1 MNRKDLKD
9 YKNNQRWIHG
19 RLEYIEEYKNNIT
32 NITAV
37 LSDMP
42 NGSKQVQDNMAEKLS
57 ILIDTINELLEKV
70 VEESKKQK
78 IILEQL
84 DKLEQ
89 PYKLILDSVYI
100 KGKSLVK
107 VASEIG
113 YNYEYMRKMNGIA
126 LNKFDKLC
134 NKEQKVTEKHI

>member
-1 MNRKDLKD
+1 MNRENLKE
-9 YKNNQRWIHG
+9 YKHNQQWIKG
-19 RLEYIEEYKNNIT
+19 RLEYIEEYKTNIT
-32 NITAV
+32 NITAA

-57 ILIDTINELLEKV
+57 ILIYTINELLEKV

-78 IILEQL
+78 MILEQL
-84 DKLEQ
+84 DKLGQ

-107 VASEIG
+107 TASEIG

>member
-1 MNRKDLKD
+1 MNRENLKE
-9 YKNNQRWIHG
+9 YKHNQQWIKG
-19 RLEYIEEYKNNIT
+19 RLEYIEEYKTNIT
-32 NITAV
+32 NITAA

-78 IILEQL
+78 MILEQL
-84 DKLEQ
+84 DKLGQ

-107 VASEIG
+107 TASEIG